1 MILDVMVD
9 TQEVKIQIPDEMLS
23 QSQAFFDK
31 MDKDMDAGRR
41 LGPTY
46 VENLDAIQRAQIV
59 ADRLLTAIETE
70 NQGLAQLMA
79 AYIVTR
85 IKNVQLVNIDINGD
99 PLNTEI
105 ILNQGT

>member
-1 MILDVMVD
+1 MILDVLVD
-9 TQEVKIQIPDEMLS
+9 TQEIKIQIPDEMLT

-31 MDKDMDAGRR
+31 MDKDLDSGRR

-46 VENLDAIQRAQIV
+46 IENLDAIQRAQIV

-70 NQGLAQLMA
+70 NTGLAQLMA

-85 IKNVQLVNIDINGD
+85 IKNVKLVNIDIDGD

-105 ILNQGT
+105 ILN